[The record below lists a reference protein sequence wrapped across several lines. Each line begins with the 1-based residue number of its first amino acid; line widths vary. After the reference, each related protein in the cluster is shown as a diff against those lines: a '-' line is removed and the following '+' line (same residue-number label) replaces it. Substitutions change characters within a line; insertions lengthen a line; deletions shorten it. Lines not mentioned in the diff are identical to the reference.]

1 MMSSNLSLKAR
12 MFMIMGWIGLTV
24 GAVALSRHLDLIAGF
39 GIAFGTG
46 ALIFFIRFMRREP
59 RLRE

>member
-24 GAVALSRHLDLIAGF
+24 GAIALSRHLDLIAGF